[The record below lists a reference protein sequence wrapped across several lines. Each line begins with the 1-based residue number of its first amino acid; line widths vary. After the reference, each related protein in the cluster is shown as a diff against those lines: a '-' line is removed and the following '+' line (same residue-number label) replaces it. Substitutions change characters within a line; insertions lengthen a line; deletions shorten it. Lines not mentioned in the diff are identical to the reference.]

1 LRIIDWDGGRK
12 NGVEP
17 GTGAQ
22 LEMNIACHITSII
35 VSSNHPPKGRISI
48 FYDSIVGEAITD
60 RLVSGAVKQ
69 ITSPG

>member
-48 FYDSIVGEAITD
+48 FYDSIVKLLLLADPAGGE
-60 RLVSGAVKQ
+60 GAR
-69 ITSPG
+69 